1 MITTRYIDV
10 AFGGARSAMAR
21 ALYQYDYGQILRIT
35 DLDLPLAYEV
45 HFALT
50 KTGNSVTQ
58 IGNADGVAIPDSVLQ
73 QSGSFYAWFYLHQTS
88 DDGETRYEILVP
100 VMQRAKPTNQTPTPV
115 QQDAITEAIAALNEA
130 VTQTGLDAA
139 AADASATAAA
149 GSASDAEAW
158 AVGERGGEPVGSS
171 DTTYHNNA
179 KYYAGES
186 ASAAQA
192 TAQDAQSASNSA
204 TAAGNAKTAAETAQG
219 KAEDAQDAAEA
230 AADRAEQAAATAG
243 FMDMDIVNGRLIYTR
258 TDSVDVDFD
267 LIDGHLIMEAI

>member
-1 MITTRYIDV
+1 MITTRYVDV
-10 AFGGARSAMAR
+10 AFNGGRSAMAR

-35 DLDLPLAYEV
+35 DLDLPVAYEV
-45 HFALT
+45 HFAEG

-58 IGNADGVAIPDSVLQ
+58 IGNADGVNIPDAMLLK
-73 QSGSFYAWFYLHQTS
+73 SGSFYAWFYLHETS
-88 DDGETRYEILVP
+88 SDGETRYEILFP
-100 VMQRAKPTNQTPTPV
+100 VMQRAKPTNATPTPV
-115 QQDAITEAIAALNEA
+115 QQDAITEAIAALNAA
-130 VTQTGLDAA
+130 VEQTGEDVAA
-139 AADASATAAA
+139 AAASASAAA
-149 GSASDAEAW
+149 DSESNSEAW
-158 AVGERGGEPVGSS
+158 AVGERDGEPVGSS
-171 DTTYHNNA
+171 DATYHNNA

-192 TAQDAQSASNSA
+192 TAQDAQSANNSA

-243 FMDMDIVNGRLIYTR
+243 YMDMEIVDGRLIYTR

-267 LIDGHLIMEAI
+267 LVDGHLIMEAV